1 MRQPPRRST
10 VPATMPSLAEVQR
23 EPTILTGLP
32 LPVIADMLRAI
43 GQLLVATCP
52 RHDARPDPERP
63 WLRRTNTEQ
72 ACHKERTGTVLG
84 WAP

>member
-1 MRQPPRRST
+1 
-10 VPATMPSLAEVQR
+10 MPSLAEVQQ

-52 RHDARPDPERP
+52 RLD
-63 WLRRTNTEQ
+63 

-84 WAP
+84 WAS

>member
-1 MRQPPRRST
+1 VRQPSRRST
-10 VPATMPSLAEVQR
+10 VAVTMPSLAEVQQ

-52 RHDARPDPERP
+52 RRD
-63 WLRRTNTEQ
+63 
-72 ACHKERTGTVLG
+72 ACHKEQTGTVLG
-84 WAP
+84 RAS

>member
-1 MRQPPRRST
+1 MRQPSRRST
-10 VPATMPSLAEVQR
+10 VAATMPSLAEVQQ

-52 RHDARPDPERP
+52 RLD
-63 WLRRTNTEQ
+63 

-84 WAP
+84 WAS

>member
-1 MRQPPRRST
+1 
-10 VPATMPSLAEVQR
+10 MPSLAEVQQ

-52 RHDARPDPERP
+52 RRD
-63 WLRRTNTEQ
+63 
-72 ACHKERTGTVLG
+72 ACHKEQTGTVLG
-84 WAP
+84 RAS